1 MVMNKSVRREMKLL
15 FILSKGRLWATERL
29 STASESPGRWEVGE
43 QTLVLQGQVLK
54 PACLELSL
62 VTPGSWLHDF

>member
-1 MVMNKSVRREMKLL
+1 MKLL

-29 STASESPGRWEVGE
+29 STASESPGQWKVGE
-43 QTLVLQGQVLK
+43 QTLVFQGRVLK